1 MRTRVCRALGRHAER
16 ARDGD
21 DRLGHLDVGA

>member
-1 MRTRVCRALGRHAER
+1 VVVHGDAER
-16 ARDGD
+16 AGDGD